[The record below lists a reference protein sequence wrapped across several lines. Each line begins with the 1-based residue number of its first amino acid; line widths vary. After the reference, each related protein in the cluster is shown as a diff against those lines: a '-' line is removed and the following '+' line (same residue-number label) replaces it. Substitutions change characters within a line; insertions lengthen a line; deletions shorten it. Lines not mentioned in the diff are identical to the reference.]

1 MEKKFYLEK
10 QEATESLPGKP
21 GRPGLYLTNPEN
33 TNKLVLAKQDFSP
46 SQTWYWSNNMLMC
59 ETGKVMDIDGNFKP
73 GNDAPILAWEPHG
86 GENQQFYPFKI
97 VSPMVP
103 DKEFCLI
110 GRMTEKDQK
119 PSNRERVFFNIKED
133 GTACLNTVD
142 DYLLEAKNKQ
152 NTIDMCWNFVYRMI
166 PAKEGGEEKQE
177 ATLGDLIG
185 VMGGLMAAFAP
196 PEQGA
201 EIQKQV
207 AEMGKQLNMI
217 NIKVEAKAE
226 AMTERRWAKAEGYF
240 TNIGTDFYGSGR
252 QEYLLITYQEGAW
265 QAMKI
270 LGDRNVP
277 RGKVSFKTKKIDM
290 KGSITEFLD
299 ADVQIRDDIEDENGF
314 YWGLTASLKYDEAS
328 DNWIIQCEGATT
340 RFERCHKME
349 ALQAAGKPDWR

>member
-1 MEKKFYLEK
+1 MKFYLEK

-46 SQTWYWSNNMLMC
+46 SQTWCWSNNMLMC
-59 ETGKVMDIDGNFKP
+59 DTGKVMDIDGNFKP

-277 RGKVSFKTKKIDM
+277 RGKVSFKTKKTDM

>member
-1 MEKKFYLEK
+1 MKFYLEK

-21 GRPGLYLTNPEN
+21 ERPGLYLTNPEN
-33 TNKLVLAKQDFSP
+33 TNKLVLGKQDFSP

-59 ETGKVMDIDGNFKP
+59 ETGKVLDIDGNFKP
-73 GNDAPILAWEPHG
+73 GNDAPMLAWEPHG

-103 DKEFCLI
+103 EKEFCLI
-110 GRMTEKDQK
+110 GRLTEKDQK

-166 PAKEGGEEKQE
+166 PAEEGGEKKQE

-207 AEMGKQLNMI
+207 AEMGKQLNMM
-217 NIKVEAKAE
+217 NIKVDVKAE
-226 AMTERRWAKAEGYF
+226 AVPYRRWAKAEGYF

-252 QEYLLITYQEGAW
+252 QEYLLITYQDKAW
-265 QAMKI
+265 QAMKV

-277 RGKVSFKTKKIDM
+277 RGKVSFKTRKTDLKV
-290 KGSITEFLD
+290 SITNFMD
-299 ADVQIRDDIEDENGF
+299 AEVQLRDDVEDEHGF
-314 YWGLTASLKYDEAS
+314 YWGEGASLWFDETS
-328 DNWIIQCEGATT
+328 DNWVIQWNGETH

-349 ALQAAGKPDWR
+349 ALQAAGKPDWS